1 MYGYRASNWSV
12 ALFLHNMQKAGFL
25 KMRLKIAP
33 NHVISFLK
41 QSGTWMI
48 YLLSWLPLLKCLM
61 VATAIS
67 PSLLIAAEQGITF
80 STSYSSL
87 WKNCQLCV
95 SPVNY
100 SDSYSET
107 AEILSRWSYTLLQ
120 SVSGHFSLASI
131 LEAVY
136 QYLVPIPSQ
145 LALFESGEERK
156 MSTNECDGGYCDHMH
171 TNRTHYCPNYH
182 VRLLF
187 IYYAPNFEKVDRAYC
202 FWSVRAWVRHIFCT
216 YCNF

>member
-1 MYGYRASNWSV
+1 MYGCRASNWSV

-61 VATAIS
+61 VATAIF
-67 PSLLIAAEQGITF
+67 PSLVIAAEQG
-80 STSYSSL
+80 SYSSL

-120 SVSGHFSLASI
+120 SVSGHVSLASI

-145 LALFESGEERK
+145 LALFESAEEIK
-156 MSTNECDGGYCDHMH
+156 MSTNECDSGYWDHIPPKLP
-171 TNRTHYCPNYH
+171 C
-182 VRLLF
+182 
-187 IYYAPNFEKVDRAYC
+187 
-202 FWSVRAWVRHIFCT
+202 
-216 YCNF
+216 